1 MAAIEHGSLTAP
13 VSAIDIVA
21 PKDLCFS
28 ATSETARRSIFVYF
42 PYSSTGLRIK
52 SLTM

>member
-21 PKDLCFS
+21 PKDLCSS
-28 ATSETARRSIFVYF
+28 ATFETVWISIFVYF
-42 PYSSTGLRIK
+42 T
-52 SLTM
+52 